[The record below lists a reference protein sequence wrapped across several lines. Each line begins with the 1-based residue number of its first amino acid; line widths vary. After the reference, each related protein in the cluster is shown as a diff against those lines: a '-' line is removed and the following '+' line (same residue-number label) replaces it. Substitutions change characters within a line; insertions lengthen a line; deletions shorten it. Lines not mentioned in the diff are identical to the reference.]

1 MIISGIWAFVF
12 TYCVLWAIDQL
23 TPVKVDPSV
32 EERGL
37 DITLLGEEAY
47 VLCRDPDR
55 SGASMPQVL
64 VVPEESIS
72 ES

>member
-32 EERGL
+32 EETGL

-47 VLCRDPDR
+47 VLDPDR

-64 VVPEESIS
+64 VVPEEPIS
-72 ES
+72 D